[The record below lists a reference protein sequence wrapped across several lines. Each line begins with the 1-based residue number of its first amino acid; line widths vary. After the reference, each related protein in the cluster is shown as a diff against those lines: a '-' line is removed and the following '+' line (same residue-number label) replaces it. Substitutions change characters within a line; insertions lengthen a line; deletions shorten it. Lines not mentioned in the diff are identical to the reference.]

1 MGNLASD
8 MCVARAPAR
17 SQFKRRA
24 WDEHFDAWIEFWR
37 RSTNMSGNVTFP
49 DLASSAAYYATIFL
63 QVGELGLKRICK
75 TKSGS
80 RHLKTV
86 GW

>member
-1 MGNLASD
+1 
-8 MCVARAPAR
+8 
-17 SQFKRRA
+17 
-24 WDEHFDAWIEFWR
+24 
-37 RSTNMSGNVTFP
+37 MSGNVTFP

-80 RHLKTV
+80 KHLKTA